1 MTHVF
6 INAEIIKA
14 IGLSTVF
21 MGVMLSI
28 ITIGIGFLT
37 HKLSRNKGKEYLKMA
52 GLITAWAVYLIL
64 NMQLSAESDYVSE
77 FFIYSPAHFISIFV
91 GVITIIIFLFIL
103 PKFWRKR
110 IFSRKLLI
118 IAGIFAVLS
127 ILMRLIFPFFMNAY
141 LGLLNRTVMIMPPLL
156 GFFMIIKSY
165 IGGKE

>member
-14 IGLSTVF
+14 IGLSIAF

-28 ITIGIGFLT
+28 ITIGISFLT
-37 HKLSRNKGKEYLKMA
+37 HKLSKNNGKQYLRMA
-52 GLITAWAVYLIL
+52 GLITSWAVYIIL
-64 NMQLSAESDYVSE
+64 NSQLSADSNYVPK
-77 FFIYSPAHFISIFV
+77 FLIYSTAHFISIFV
-91 GVITIIIFLFIL
+91 GVITIIIFLFML
-103 PKFWRKR
+103 PNFWRKR
-110 IFSRKLLI
+110 VFDRKLLI

-127 ILMRLIFPFFMNAY
+127 ILMRLSFPFFMDPY

-165 IGGKE
+165 IGGGD